1 MNRCDQLVLRD
12 KWSAEGNVYTYIY
25 VFFFLDRGF
34 KTAFG
39 EMNRQISASALA
51 TGKILIDRVNNA
63 NRRFKVNDGTF
74 E

>member
-1 MNRCDQLVLRD
+1 MINWFCEINGRP
-12 KWSAEGNVYTYIY
+12 KEMYIHIY
-25 VFFFLDRGF
+25 MYFFFLDRGF

-51 TGKILIDRVNNA
+51 TGKILIDRANNA

-74 E
+74 G